1 MNGGYITLIKE
12 AIGTGNTIDEA
23 KEAALTEL
31 NAGETED
38 VQFEVISFP
47 KKKTLG
53 LFGGALAQ
61 IRAYVEVP
69 DKKPARRNAPA
80 ARPEGKRRD
89 AAADNRSG
97 GNGER
102 TREKRAPEARKS
114 AARPSGAAANA
125 VTGSA
130 AGAAAN
136 TESASTSEI
145 PSKKEIAVKP
155 AGIPAE
161 ELNPDSCVA
170 RAVAY
175 LKTVLSGLGCEGLT
189 FTVAELEDGAEI
201 TVNGDDYGVI
211 IGRRGETLDALQ
223 YLASLASNKKGSGY
237 YRVVLNVGNYREKRE
252 HTLEGVAKKTA
263 AQVLRTGRSR
273 SLEPMNPYERR
284 IIHTTVQKIDGVV
297 SSSVGGGSARRVVI
311 SPEGGERRFD
321 RAPKYGD
328 RRTASSTAASAAES
342 AEKKVDS
349 ASAPLYGRIN

>member
-61 IRAYVEVP
+61 VRAYVEVP

-97 GNGER
+97 EKSER

-125 VTGSA
+125 VTG
-130 AGAAAN
+130 AAAN
-136 TESASTSEI
+136 TESASISEI

-161 ELNPDSCVA
+161 DLNPDSCAA

-175 LKTVLSGLGCEGLT
+175 LKTVLSGLGCEDLT

-252 HTLEGVAKKTA
+252 HTLEGVARKTA

-311 SPEGGERRFD
+311 SPEGGEGRFD

-328 RRTASSTAASAAES
+328 RRTASSSTAASAAES

>member
-1 MNGGYITLIKE
+1 MIKE

-61 IRAYVEVP
+61 VRAYVEVP

-97 GNGER
+97 EKSER

-114 AARPSGAAANA
+114 AARPSGAAAN
-125 VTGSA
+125 
-130 AGAAAN
+130 
-136 TESASTSEI
+136 TESASISEI
-145 PSKKEIAVKP
+145 PSKTEIAVKP

-161 ELNPDSCVA
+161 DLNPDSCAA

-175 LKTVLSGLGCEGLT
+175 LKTVLSGLGCEDLT

-311 SPEGGERRFD
+311 SPEGGEGRFD

-328 RRTASSTAASAAES
+328 RRTASSSTAASAAES

>member
-1 MNGGYITLIKE
+1 MT
-12 AIGTGNTIDEA
+12 
-23 KEAALTEL
+23 
-31 NAGETED
+31 
-38 VQFEVISFP
+38 
-47 KKKTLG
+47 
-53 LFGGALAQ
+53 
-61 IRAYVEVP
+61 
-69 DKKPARRNAPA
+69 
-80 ARPEGKRRD
+80 
-89 AAADNRSG
+89 
-97 GNGER
+97 
-102 TREKRAPEARKS
+102 
-114 AARPSGAAANA
+114 
-125 VTGSA
+125 
-130 AGAAAN
+130 GAAAN
-136 TESASTSEI
+136 TESASISEI

-161 ELNPDSCVA
+161 DLNPDSCAA

-175 LKTVLSGLGCEGLT
+175 LKTVLSGLGCEDLT

-311 SPEGGERRFD
+311 SPEGGEGRFD

-328 RRTASSTAASAAES
+328 RRTASSSTAASAAES

>member
-61 IRAYVEVP
+61 VRAYVEVP

-97 GNGER
+97 EKSER

-114 AARPSGAAANA
+114 AARPSGAAAN
-125 VTGSA
+125 
-130 AGAAAN
+130 
-136 TESASTSEI
+136 TESASISEI

-161 ELNPDSCVA
+161 DLNPDSCAA

-175 LKTVLSGLGCEGLT
+175 LKTVLSGLGCEDLT

-297 SSSVGGGSARRVVI
+297 SSSVGGGSERRVVI
-311 SPEGGERRFD
+311 SPEGGEGRFD

-328 RRTASSTAASAAES
+328 RRTASSSTAASAAES